1 MPEVR
6 RSSRVASKSAVKEEE
21 LKEPPKKKAQSK
33 SVKEIE
39 VGDQIPDIKLLDE
52 DENEIDLK
60 LEAEKSKYLVIFA
73 YPKASTPGCT
83 RQVCGFQANLDSLIS
98 LDAKIFGLSSDL
110 PKAQKNFVTKQG
122 LKYKLLSDPSKKL
135 IEPLGAKKL
144 PSGIKRSHWIF
155 EDGILKVK
163 KIAISPEV
171 SFQSAL
177 SDIQNLK
184 SDVKEET
191 TEGEPSRELK
201 VDVTDTKDEPAEAE
215 PSHEKKDDT
224 SAKNIAAEENKD

>member
-21 LKEPPKKKAQSK
+21 LKEPPKKKVQSK

-39 VGDQIPDIKLLDE
+39 VGDQVPDIKLLDE

-60 LEAEKSKYLVIFA
+60 SEAENSKYLVIFA

-83 RQVCGFQANLDSLIS
+83 RQVCGFQTNLDSLTG
-98 LDAKIFGLSSDL
+98 LNAKVFGLSSDL
-110 PKAQKNFVTKQG
+110 PKAQKNFVNKQG

-135 IEPLGAKKL
+135 IEVLGAKKL

-155 EDGILKVK
+155 EDGVLKVK

-177 SDIQNLK
+177 SDIQNFK
-184 SDVKEET
+184 SDMKEET
-191 TEGEPSRELK
+191 TEVEPSHELK
-201 VDVTDTKDEPAEAE
+201 ADVTNTKEKPAEAE
-215 PSHEKKDDT
+215 ASHDQKDDT
-224 SAKNIAAEENKD
+224 SATNTATEEKKD